1 LHQNIPARTY
11 TNGIHRL
18 FLVEGDQ
25 KKIKRVT
32 QPSPLLRTPLGTWAS
47 SNIEKAH
54 AFTNHLANVFQPHPS
69 ENQQQWTKHLRN
81 FSRPRTNSHHQ
92 SIVLKTLKFKKSST
106 ASIQKNHQFTTLS
119 LAKSQ
124 SIAYHWNKISYPDIQ
139 CCLTQRALSVQ
150 WKVAQTILLLKPG
163 KPHNELTSYR
173 STSLL
178 PKVFEKILLKR
189 LLPLVENNSLIPNI
203 SSDSGRHS
211 TREQTHRVVQR
222 INEALENKYTVLH
235 HFSTSLNHS
244 IKYGTQDF
252 CTS

>member
-1 LHQNIPARTY
+1 VAQLYPRALGSVFVASYDSRGLRRKYSNPPPRLRPNIPARTY

-25 KKIKRVT
+25 KIKRVAP
-32 QPSPLLRTPLGTWAS
+32 PSPPLRTRLGTWAS
-47 SNIEKAH
+47 SNVEKAH

-69 ENQQQWTKHLRN
+69 ENQQQWTKYLRN

-106 ASIQKNHQFTTLS
+106 ASIQKKITS
-119 LAKSQ
+119 LRPYHWPNSQ

-150 WKVAQTILLLKPG
+150 WKVAQIILLLKPG
-163 KPHNELTSYR
+163 KPPNELTSYR

-178 PKVFEKILLKR
+178 PIVSKVFENILLKG
-189 LLPLVENNSLIPNI
+189 
-203 SSDSGRHS
+203 SSHWSK
-211 TREQTHRVVQR
+211 TT
-222 INEALENKYTVLH
+222 A
-235 HFSTSLNHS
+235 
-244 IKYGTQDF
+244 
-252 CTS
+252 